1 MAKVV
6 LEGQEV
12 SVSSI
17 YCVGRNYAEHIAELG
32 NVQDAMPLVFLK
44 PQRALV
50 PDGASFNLPP
60 YSSEVDYECELLLLI
75 GRDADNL
82 SPAEALSVVAG
93 YGVGLDLTARDVQAE
108 LKKKGHPWTRAK
120 GFRGSACVSDFVAS
134 ARMLD
139 PRRQRFS
146 LRVNGETRQ
155 SGDTAMMLLGVAELV
170 AWLSTEYG
178 LLAGDLVYTGTPAG
192 VGRIHAGDV
201 LEAELNGLVSAR
213 WEVAR

>member
-108 LKKKGHPWTRAK
+108 LKKKGHP
-120 GFRGSACVSDFVAS
+120 CV
-134 ARMLD
+134 L
-139 PRRQRFS
+139 
-146 LRVNGETRQ
+146 
-155 SGDTAMMLLGVAELV
+155 
-170 AWLSTEYG
+170 
-178 LLAGDLVYTGTPAG
+178 
-192 VGRIHAGDV
+192 
-201 LEAELNGLVSAR
+201 
-213 WEVAR
+213 